1 MPKHYRPGLLALP
14 FHTLPAT
21 GTTTAAAAAAAA
33 AATPDTNGAG
43 DDHGWSDEQARVLNS
58 AVAFLERPETA
69 TQLLAELEALRA
81 GGEMRVEQECIHEAG
96 GGRGTETCFL
106 RCCHFIRTKN
116 DLFTK
121 TGSGQTQG
129 NTLRK
134 NTATTFL
141 QGSGGVMTRQRRANA
156 TFRLMG
162 AAGAALRRP
171 RPSRAGC

>member
-1 MPKHYRPGLLALP
+1 MEEQRALLVEGPWADGMQMPKHYRPGLLALP

-21 GTTTAAAAAAAA
+21 GTTTTAAAAAAAA

-96 GGRGTETCFL
+96 GGRGTGTCFL

-121 TGSGQTQG
+121 TGSGQT
-129 NTLRK
+129 
-134 NTATTFL
+134 
-141 QGSGGVMTRQRRANA
+141 
-156 TFRLMG
+156 
-162 AAGAALRRP
+162 
-171 RPSRAGC
+171 